1 MICGSVIWPKNA
13 SVSRLFARPF
23 TGFTRF
29 LRTFVFSPA
38 PVLRSANGEP
48 PSKVMVSSRVSLPA
62 GSASATAVEIK
73 SETTTHS
80 AIGEMRRVKVSS

>member
-1 MICGSVIWPKNA
+1 
-13 SVSRLFARPF
+13 
-23 TGFTRF
+23 
-29 LRTFVFSPA
+29 
-38 PVLRSANGEP
+38 
-48 PSKVMVSSRVSLPA
+48 LPA